1 VCFLCGFFGWV
12 FWVGFL
18 LPTLGPGG
26 PGGGGLVEDW
36 AACVK
41 SLAVSSRESW
51 AYRLTD
57 GSAASYWQSCGAQ
70 VRYHAVLGM
79 RIRMFLGLQ
88 DPDRLVRGTD
98 PDPSLLPKIK
108 EPAGKL

>member
-1 VCFLCGFFGWV
+1 MGFLGFL
-12 FWVGFL
+12 VGFL

-26 PGGGGLVEDW
+26 PGGSGGGGLVEDW

-57 GSAASYWQSCGAQ
+57 GSTASYWQSCGAQ
-70 VRYHAVLGM
+70 VYDVVGRQYVYPVR
-79 RIRMFLGLQ
+79 RIRIRIRIQIQIQGFDDQKL
-88 DPDRLVRGTD
+88 
-98 PDPSLLPKIK
+98 
-108 EPAGKL
+108 GKL

>member
-1 VCFLCGFFGWV
+1 LHYFHKKIKNYQKPKNPKKNIFRGFFMC
-12 FWVGFL
+12 FFLVGFL

-26 PGGGGLVEDW
+26 PGGSGGGLVEDW

-70 VRYHAVLGM
+70 VCST
-79 RIRMFLGLQ
+79 Q
-88 DPDRLVRGTD
+88 C
-98 PDPSLLPKIK
+98 
-108 EPAGKL
+108 

>member
-1 VCFLCGFFGWV
+1 MWV
-12 FWVGFL
+12 FLVGFL

-57 GSAASYWQSCGAQ
+57 GSTASYWQSCGAQ
-70 VRYHAVLGM
+70 VRCST
-79 RIRMFLGLQ
+79 Q
-88 DPDRLVRGTD
+88 C
-98 PDPSLLPKIK
+98 
-108 EPAGKL
+108 